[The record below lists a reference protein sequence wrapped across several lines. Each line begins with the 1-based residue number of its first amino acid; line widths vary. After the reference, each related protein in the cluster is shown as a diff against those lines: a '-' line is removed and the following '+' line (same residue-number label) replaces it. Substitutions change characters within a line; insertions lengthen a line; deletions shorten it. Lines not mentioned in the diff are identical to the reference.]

1 MYCAE
6 AGPTD
11 VTVQVHRVTGQAP
24 EPNGLSVCFSFNC
37 DCGHYLFFQW
47 SVCVTSTHFVL
58 FAPVFALLS
67 ARYRYPSIRFSLRFP
82 PLFCSPNTVFYYTQI
97 IAQSEWVHPPFPLT
111 PTPFPLPLLRCR
123 ALLLPPFQ
131 IAGLLDTVHTCLVLR
146 CNMCIS

>member
-1 MYCAE
+1 MVRRLVQRVQRSKSTGSPAKRLSR
-6 AGPTD
+6 TD
-11 VTVQVHRVTGQAP
+11 CLFLLALIVIAVTT
-24 EPNGLSVCFSFNC
+24 FSF
-37 DCGHYLFFQW
+37 W

-67 ARYRYPSIRFSLRFP
+67 ARYRYPSIRFSLRFL
-82 PLFCSPNTVFYYTQI
+82 PLFCSPNIVFYYTQI
-97 IAQSEWVHPPFPLT
+97 IAQSEWVHPPFPLK
-111 PTPFPLPLLRCR
+111 PTSFPLPLLRRR

>member
-1 MYCAE
+1 MVRRLVQRVQRSKSTGSPAKRLSR
-6 AGPTD
+6 TD
-11 VTVQVHRVTGQAP
+11 CLFLLALIVIAVTT
-24 EPNGLSVCFSFNC
+24 FS
-37 DCGHYLFFQW
+37 LW